1 MPHEERDLA
10 RMWDMLD
17 ASRRITEFTAGLTWE
32 DYCRDERT
40 RLAIE
45 RLIHIVGEAARAVL
59 KQGQAMYSEIPWPKI
74 IAQRN
79 VIIHQYGEII
89 QEKFWDVATTKI
101 PRLISQLEAIPP
113 TPPQQ

>member
-17 ASRRITEFTAGLTWE
+17 ASRRIAEFTTGLSWE
-32 DYCRDERT
+32 EYCRDEIT

-45 RLIHIVGEAARAVL
+45 RLIHIVGEAARAVS
-59 KQGQAMYSEIPWPKI
+59 KQSQARYSEIPWAKI

-89 QEKFWDVATTKI
+89 QEKLWDVVTTEI
-101 PRLISQLEAIPP
+101 PRLISQLEALLP